1 MNRNESIGL
10 AVAALA
16 LVASAEGV
24 KGNKYQLRDK
34 DEVKDTAV
42 VAVEGE
48 KEIAPGKAL
57 SADGKIVWWD
67 AKALVP
73 MEGQAFKDVKRPYDR
88 LPAAAQGRV
97 TPGVYNQA
105 YHTSGLCLRFATTAR
120 TFKLRWSL
128 VSPGL
133 ALGHMPASGVSGL
146 DMYVYAKDKGRWIP
160 RCIGIPSKQ
169 DGNVKEVFAYPGTP
183 VMIYLPLYNGVKKL
197 EIGLGPDD
205 TIKPLPPRA
214 SGIDKPVV
222 FYGTS
227 ITHGGVASRP
237 GMSFP
242 AIATRGLDVPLV
254 NLGFSGN
261 GKMEM
266 EMCDYCARIDASCY
280 VLDCIWN
287 MTPDMIKERFE
298 PFVRELRK
306 RRPGVPIILAE
317 DCQVHL
323 APGQED
329 SSKGKLV
336 KEAYEKLKAED
347 AQLWKNLYLL
357 RSAGQFAW
365 DEEGTVDGA
374 HPNDWG
380 MMHMARAFTPVI
392 AEALHLKWD
401 GAPASWGPF
410 DKPGK

>member
-1 MNRNESIGL
+1 
-10 AVAALA
+10 
-16 LVASAEGV
+16 
-24 KGNKYQLRDK
+24 
-34 DEVKDTAV
+34 
-42 VAVEGE
+42 
-48 KEIAPGKAL
+48 
-57 SADGKIVWWD
+57 
-67 AKALVP
+67 
-73 MEGQAFKDVKRPYDR
+73 
-88 LPAAAQGRV
+88 
-97 TPGVYNQA
+97 
-105 YHTSGLCLRFATTAR
+105 
-120 TFKLRWSL
+120 
-128 VSPGL
+128 
-133 ALGHMPASGVSGL
+133 
-146 DMYVYAKDKGRWIP
+146 
-160 RCIGIPSKQ
+160 
-169 DGNVKEVFAYPGTP
+169 
-183 VMIYLPLYNGVKKL
+183 
-197 EIGLGPDD
+197 
-205 TIKPLPPRA
+205 
-214 SGIDKPVV
+214 
-222 FYGTS
+222 
-227 ITHGGVASRP
+227 
-237 GMSFP
+237 MSFP
-242 AIATRGLDVPLV
+242 AIATRWLDVPLV

-347 AQLWKNLYLL
+347 AQLWKDLYLL
-357 RSAGQFAW
+357 RSAGQFAG

-392 AEALHLKWD
+392 AEALHLKWN
-401 GAPASWGPF
+401 GAPASWG
-410 DKPGK
+410 K